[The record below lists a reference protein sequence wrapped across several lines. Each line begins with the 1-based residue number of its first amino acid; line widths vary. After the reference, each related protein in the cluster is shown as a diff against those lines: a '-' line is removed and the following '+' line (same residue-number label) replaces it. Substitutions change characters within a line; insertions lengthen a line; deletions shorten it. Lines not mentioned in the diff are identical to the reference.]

1 MSYELIRDHGIVE
14 EMATGSC
21 AQRNALPGSVVHS
34 NPDKVASNAGA
45 PAPSD
50 VGASAP
56 VPGPAS
62 ISALKYTEEDIQRIT
77 KLPWTRFSRLK
88 ATQMVLEASAESPV
102 SRPLVC

>member
-1 MSYELIRDHGIVE
+1 MSYELIRDHGIFE
-14 EMATGSC
+14 EMATGSR
-21 AQRNALPGSVVHS
+21 ARRNAPSGSVGHS
-34 NPDKVASNAGA
+34 DLDKLASNAGA

-88 ATQMVLEASAESPV
+88 ATQIVLESV
-102 SRPLVC
+102 R